1 MPTSPGT
8 ARASARRVPPTRILL
23 TGADGFVGTHLR
35 AALSRAFPAAAL
47 VAPGAD
53 LRDTA
58 AVEAMV
64 VAARPDRCIHLA
76 AVSAVT
82 AAAAEQDKAWAI
94 NLGGSLTL
102 ARALIAHAPGC
113 RMIFASSAEAYG
125 TSFQA
130 GTALDESAPLAPQTI
145 YGATK
150 AAADLALGAM
160 VRDGLDLVRLRLFN
174 HTGPGQSD
182 GFVVSAFARQLA
194 AIGLGRQAPVM
205 QVGNL
210 DSARDFLDVRDV
222 CDAYIAALAADR
234 LPAGVILNIAS
245 GVARRIGDV
254 LDELRDLAGIA
265 VEVRTDP
272 ARLRPSDIPVARGNA
287 DAARA
292 RLGWAPRIAWRQTL
306 ADLLEDWR
314 GRLGA
319 VRG

>member
-8 ARASARRVPPTRILL
+8 ARESADLVVPARILL

-35 AALSRAFPAAAL
+35 AALSRAFPAATL
-47 VAPGAD
+47 IAPGTD
-53 LRDTA
+53 LRDATA
-58 AVEAMV
+58 IEAMV
-64 VAARPDRCIHLA
+64 TAARPDRCIHLA

-82 AAAAEQDKAWAI
+82 TAAAEQDKAWAV
-94 NLGGSLTL
+94 NLGGSLAL

-125 TSFQA
+125 ASFRA
-130 GTALDESAPLAPQTI
+130 GIALDESAALAPQTI

-194 AIGLGRQAPVM
+194 AICLGLQPPVM

-222 CDAYIAALAADR
+222 CDAYVATLAAAT
-234 LPAGVILNIAS
+234 LPAGLILNIAS

-254 LDELRDLAGIA
+254 LDELREIAGVA
-265 VEVRTDP
+265 VQVRTDP
-272 ARLRPSDIPVARGNA
+272 ARLRPSDIPIACGNA
-287 DAARA
+287 GAARA
-292 RLGWAPRIAWRQTL
+292 LLGWAPSIAWSRTLSDLL
-306 ADLLEDWR
+306 ADWQV
-314 GRLGA
+314 RLGA
-319 VRG
+319 AQG

>member
-1 MPTSPGT
+1 M
-8 ARASARRVPPTRILL
+8 VPARILL

-35 AALSRAFPAAAL
+35 AALRDAFPAAAL
-47 VAPGAD
+47 IAPGAD
-53 LRDTA
+53 LRDAA

-64 VAARPDRCIHLA
+64 AAARPDRCIHLA

-82 AAAAEQDKAWAI
+82 TAAAEQDKAWAV
-94 NLGGSLTL
+94 NLGGTLTL

-125 TSFQA
+125 ASFRA

-160 VRDGLDLVRLRLFN
+160 VRDGLDVVRLRLFN

-194 AIGLGRQAPVM
+194 AIGLGLQPPVM

-222 CDAYIAALAADR
+222 CAAYVAALAADE
-234 LPAGVILNIAS
+234 LPAGLILNIAS
-245 GVARRIGDV
+245 GIPRRIGDV
-254 LDELRDLAGIA
+254 LDGLRALSGNA

-272 ARLRPSDIPVARGNA
+272 TRLRPSDIPIACGNA
-287 DAARA
+287 VSARTL
-292 RLGWAPRIAWRQTL
+292 LGWAPAIAWSQTL
-306 ADLLEDWR
+306 ADLLDDWR
-314 GRLGA
+314 VRLTEK
-319 VRG
+319 RG